1 MLLKRY
7 ETLQSRAFLC
17 LSNIVTAFNVE
28 EVGGGKEL
36 FDVWCNLAILAFQE
50 GQKSDQVLEAATTS
64 MRAIIRKLSLH
75 NDDMVVSLLKVDD
88 IAVLCQKVAVCLQ
101 TQSKVNL
108 LQILGTLGSMAAGT
122 EPLPVLD
129 TTRAAVVRGV
139 GQVLLDTACQ
149 ATDLLIV
156 AEALDAIFDVFKEDH
171 VDFIAVEILLVE
183 RLKQLAPS
191 YKQRVHA
198 QRRRPSDQFPVV
210 MTVKDNLMR
219 FIKYKVKQRAM
230 SSR

>member
-36 FDVWCNLAILAFQE
+36 FDVWCNLAVLAFQE

-75 NDDMVVSLLKVDD
+75 NDDMVVALLKVDD
-88 IAVLCQKVAVCLQ
+88 ISVLCQKVEVCSQ

-129 TTRAAVVRGV
+129 ATRAAVVRGI

-149 ATDLLIV
+149 ATDLLIA

-191 YKQRVHA
+191 FKQRVHA

>member
-1 MLLKRY
+1 MLKRY
-7 ETLQSRAFLC
+7 EILQSRVFLC
-17 LSNIVTAFNVE
+17 LSNIVSAFNVE

-36 FDVWCNLAILAFQE
+36 FDVWCNLAMLGFQE
-50 GQKSDQVLEAATTS
+50 GEKSDQVLEAATTS
-64 MRAIIRKLSLH
+64 MRAIIRKLSMH
-75 NDDMVVSLLKVDD
+75 NDDMVVALLKVDD
-88 IAVLCQKVAVCLQ
+88 IAVLCQKMEVCLQ

-122 EPLPVLD
+122 EPLTILD
-129 TTRAAVVRGV
+129 TTRVAVVRGI

-149 ATDLLIV
+149 ATDLLIA

-171 VDFIAVEILLVE
+171 VDFIALEILLVE

-191 YKQRVHA
+191 FKQRVHA

>member
-36 FDVWCNLAILAFQE
+36 FDVWCNLAVLAFQE

-75 NDDMVVSLLKVDD
+75 NDDMVVALL
-88 IAVLCQKVAVCLQ
+88 
-101 TQSKVNL
+101 KVNL

-129 TTRAAVVRGV
+129 ATRAAVVRGI

-149 ATDLLIV
+149 ATDLLIA

-191 YKQRVHA
+191 FKQRVHA